1 MEIIAFLVPF
11 LLLGAAV
18 VFISFSGGPGKA
30 REAYLARGNT
40 AFRVGIPI
48 LYLLLGVA
56 VPALILA
63 NRGEAAG
70 GKGSLEGETLTAETE
85 RGKQLFRQQCSSCHN
100 LDAVNARGVTG
111 PDLDEIGKITKE
123 RITGA
128 IEKGGTGQKRMPAD
142 LLQGEEAEA
151 VAAYVE
157 KVASR

>member
-1 MEIIAFLVPF
+1 MEVAVFLVPWLIVGVG
-11 LLLGAAV
+11 LLYVA
-18 VFISFSGGPGKA
+18 FSGGPGRA
-30 REAYLARGNT
+30 RQNYLTR
-40 AFRVGIPI
+40 
-48 LYLLLGVA
+48 
-56 VPALILA
+56 
-63 NRGEAAG
+63 